1 MITHRSALR
10 EMLIALDRQKTAFA
24 ESHGPF
30 LYLAA
35 LGCAPGFR
43 GCGLGS
49 MLLDRLCRTADAQRL
64 FLYTEA
70 TSEAQRTWLRKVGG
84 FYELLRHSVR
94 PHAPPVYVMVR
105 RPAPLDRDEAKAGSG
120 EAAPVKAAGMAP
132 ATRVR
137 PANSVRTR

>member
-1 MITHRSALR
+1 
-10 EMLIALDRQKTAFA
+10 MLIALDRQKAAFA

-43 GCGLGS
+43 SCGLGS
-49 MLLDRLCRTADAQRL
+49 MLLDRLCRSADAQRL
-64 FLYTEA
+64 HLYTEA
-70 TSEAQRTWLRKVGG
+70 TSDAQRAWLKKAGG

-105 RPAPLDRDEAKAGSG
+105 RPTPPGTSPKPA
-120 EAAPVKAAGMAP
+120 AAGGAP
-132 ATRVR
+132 EAQGR
-137 PANSVRTR
+137 PAHSVRTR